1 LSFGRIGRLMDA
13 GIMGATNYKAL
24 DLLRD
29 MRKGIWKET
38 IKGTNVVIYRR
49 NLQRAYIERMDYLMN
64 EEIKSERSEGYYNVS
79 QSDLRSLVRGELNV
93 LKVMLVN
100 AKNNT
105 LNTETKY
112 HYEDSIKRIEL
123 ILNPK

>member
-1 LSFGRIGRLMDA
+1 M
-13 GIMGATNYKAL
+13 N
-24 DLLRD
+24 
-29 MRKGIWKET
+29 
-38 IKGTNVVIYRR
+38 
-49 NLQRAYIERMDYLMN
+49 YLMK

-79 QSDLRSLVRGELNV
+79 QSDLRSLVRGELTV
-93 LKVMLVN
+93 LKGMLVS
-100 AKNNT
+100 AKSKV